1 MLVNAY
7 ANHLTLAG
15 YRPTTISS
23 RRKVLTAYENSLQ
36 GTPLHSATRLHVEA
50 FLARDLAPESR
61 RAYRSHLRAFYAW
74 AVDEGYAQAD
84 PTEKVPPIRVTRGL
98 PRPMT
103 DRDFRRALDTATPRM
118 RAWLLLMA
126 LAGLRCMEVS
136 ALRPEDIQM
145 GNGGAVLFLR
155 ECKGG
160 GQAVVPVPPG
170 DQPSPVA
177 PAGPQRRALVD
188 DQPRAAQP
196 DREHA
201 PTSERDRLDEPRLRH
216 RAATCWFEES
226 GHDLLLTSELMRH
239 ASVQTTQIYT
249 KLDAEQD
256 ARRSAGG
263 RAAATFGVMTYEVQ
277 TVRKGTKPAKD
288 LLNEGAAKGWRLV
301 SAQVDDTA
309 VWLFWE
315 VPS

>member
-1 MLVNAY
+1 MLIGAY
-7 ANHLTLAG
+7 SNYLTLAG

-61 RAYRSHLRAFYAW
+61 RAYRSHLRAFYTW

-145 GNGGAVLFLR
+145 GN
-155 ECKGG
+155 
-160 GQAVVPVPPG
+160 
-170 DQPSPVA
+170 VA
-177 PAGPQRRALVD
+177 RCCSCESA
-188 DQPRAAQP
+188 RAAGRPSSRATRRSAEPCRACGSAATGAGGRQTLTAQP
-196 DREHA
+196 NREHA
-201 PTSERDRLDEPRLRH
+201 PTPERDHLDGPQPSAPRRH
-216 RAATCWFEES
+216 VLVRAERAGSAADQRVDAARDRADHAGLRAA
-226 GHDLLLTSELMRH
+226 GP
-239 ASVQTTQIYT
+239 A
-249 KLDAEQD
+249 QD
-256 ARRSAGG
+256 AGRGGGG

-277 TVRKGTKPAKD
+277 TVRKGRRSRRED
-288 LLNEGAAKGWRLV
+288 LLNEGATKGWRLV
-301 SAQVDDTA
+301 SAQVDEHRGMA
-309 VWLFWE
+309 VL
-315 VPS
+315 